1 MNPDFAGQMR
11 ESDLY
16 LVNDVPDPKAAVYNP
31 NNRWNNSTDT
41 GSIAHLIQRNN
52 TLSAEIDI
60 AGQATVIRKAPNGN
74 TVTNEAQ
81 LILCSQYG
89 SAGRNSDPAVSL
101 LSPYTSIAN

>member
-1 MNPDFAGQMR
+1 MR

-16 LVNDVPDPKAAVYNP
+16 LVNDVPDPKVAVCNT
-31 NNRWNNSTDT
+31 NNRWNDSTET

-60 AGQATVIRKAPNGN
+60 AGQSTVIRKDPNGN
-74 TVTNEAQ
+74 TVTNEAK

-89 SAGRNSDPAVSL
+89 SAGRNSDPSVSL
-101 LSPYTSIAN
+101 LSPYTYYVLKTR